1 MVERIFSQSAFLS
14 IFGVVFRLPAF
25 IFRLSCFGLCNFC
38 HDLEHNYYSEQIETG
53 NRASS
58 MIFE

>member
-38 HDLEHNYYSEQIETG
+38 EHNYYSEQIETG

-58 MIFE
+58 MILE